1 MSFYTLKR
9 ETCIYKCLIA
19 IWGKGMNVLPG
30 LIFRI
35 FSFPPLFWGRLLSI
49 LQAGSVITES
59 KKIVSKPYRHEITK
73 TRTYMARD
81 IIYLV
86 KQLVGRSYDR
96 TTKPCLQ
103 NIELRV
109 QNPHNTNSIPVKT
122 LE

>member
-1 MSFYTLKR
+1 
-9 ETCIYKCLIA
+9 
-19 IWGKGMNVLPG
+19 MNVLPG
-30 LIFRI
+30 LIFRS
-35 FSFPPLFWGRLLSI
+35 FSIPPLFRSRLLSI

-59 KKIVSKPYRHEITK
+59 KKILSKPYRQEITK
-73 TRTYMARD
+73 TRTSTPRD

-86 KQLVGRSYDR
+86 KQLVGRSYGR

-122 LE
+122 LA

>member
-9 ETCIYKCLIA
+9 ETCIYNCLIA
-19 IWGKGMNVLPG
+19 IWGKGMNIFPG
-30 LIFRI
+30 LMLGFLVFHRYFRVA
-35 FSFPPLFWGRLLSI
+35 FCLFFRPGVLL
-49 LQAGSVITES
+49 LL
-59 KKIVSKPYRHEITK
+59 IVSRLYRHEITK
-73 TRTYMARD
+73 TRTKMARD